1 MNFTKKADFDNKL
14 NDIPSN
20 KKELNELSK
29 KLQQYEQG
37 LTKDLINN
45 FSILNGTKYLSLGI
59 FQNYLV
65 FIPT

>member
-14 NDIPSN
+14 NDVPPN

-45 FSILNGTKYLSLGI
+45 FSILNGTKYFSLGI